1 MEKENRRRWWKG
13 YTQIILFSIS
23 YTAPKGAVC
32 FSLVNDEMLEYYLC
46 HMADDFLGTLL
57 GNTARAKVLRVFMFD
72 PAPFTLS
79 QIAKRSGVSAKI
91 AAAEV
96 QVLARLKILKKGK
109 FAITVGKG
117 TGRAVA
123 GKIKEESWMANLDF
137 AHAGALSKFVH
148 EVSPVPHK
156 GIVEGLRRGGRL
168 SAVVLSGAFLG
179 DASRPADLIIV
190 ADGINEKQLESAVK
204 ALEPQCGREIRYA
217 AFSTPEFRYRLTI
230 QDRLLRDT
238 LDFPHVILLDKT
250 KLL

>member
-1 MEKENRRRWWKG
+1 
-13 YTQIILFSIS
+13 
-23 YTAPKGAVC
+23 
-32 FSLVNDEMLEYYLC
+32 
-46 HMADDFLGTLL
+46 MAEDFLGTLM
-57 GNTARAKVLRVFMFD
+57 GSTARAKVLRVFMFD

-79 QIAKRSGVSAKI
+79 QVAKRSGVSAKVVAVEI
-91 AAAEV
+91 QLLE
-96 QVLARLKILKKGK
+96 RLKIVKKGK
-109 FAITVGKG
+109 FAIAVGNSAK
-117 TGRAVA
+117 RLVE
-123 GKIKEESWMANLDF
+123 GKVKEESWMMNPDF
-137 AHAGALSKFVH
+137 AYRAALSKFVH
-148 EVSPVPHK
+148 EVSPIPHK

-168 SAVVLSGAFLG
+168 SVVVLSGAFLG
-179 DASRPADLIIV
+179 DTSRPADLIVV